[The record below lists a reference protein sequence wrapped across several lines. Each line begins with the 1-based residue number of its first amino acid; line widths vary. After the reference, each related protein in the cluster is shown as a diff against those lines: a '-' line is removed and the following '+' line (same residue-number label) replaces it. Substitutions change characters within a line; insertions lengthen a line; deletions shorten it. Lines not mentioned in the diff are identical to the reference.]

1 MLILIFEGGNLEQ
14 DKNDLSNNL
23 LTFDTMTSEWKVNEQ
38 IGKLP
43 SARYGHSMVLTDTH
57 APGSKVNLVSFDKG
71 KTLSSSMEYRKIK
84 MWIVGKYKS
93 EREHCRFRFLL
104 ILPPSTLFHC
114 HRFVLLY
121 FKTPKK
127 VIFNVIHIFNTFATH

>member
-1 MLILIFEGGNLEQ
+1 
-14 DKNDLSNNL
+14 
-23 LTFDTMTSEWKVNEQ
+23 MTSEWKVNEQ

-84 MWIVGKYKS
+84 MWIVGKYKAK
-93 EREHCRFRFLL
+93 E
-104 ILPPSTLFHC
+104 STVDFD
-114 HRFVLLY
+114 FY
-121 FKTPKK
+121 
-127 VIFNVIHIFNTFATH
+127 